1 MSSNYKPA
9 SKTYWPL
16 EEMTDLKIGF
26 WTFNDV
32 YSLSFYIYFTECFHS
47 RGQHLCKFIRT
58 KESVCIRKEFNSH
71 RICLGHQHGRRFIV
85 MAAVT
90 SCENTLYFE
99 CVHTSKRTLIQAER
113 SFHFN
118 KWCHDLGLYS
128 MGFACFGWWA
138 PGLQH
143 APHSS
148 AEFLYIILHCS
159 LKSDMI
165 LPASTVFQAL
175 VFLIN
180 FAALIIS
187 YSKGP
192 LFDISKNKVINLV
205 PGIFLENGVPPGTE
219 IGFSII
225 QTTFK

>member
-118 KWCHDLGLYS
+118 KWCHDLGLFKGAFVWYFQEQSDQPCPGHFSWKWGSSRHGDWFLHYS
-128 MGFACFGWWA
+128 NQVQITECRF
-138 PGLQH
+138 
-143 APHSS
+143 
-148 AEFLYIILHCS
+148 CS
-159 LKSDMI
+159 
-165 LPASTVFQAL
+165 
-175 VFLIN
+175 
-180 FAALIIS
+180 
-187 YSKGP
+187 
-192 LFDISKNKVINLV
+192 
-205 PGIFLENGVPPGTE
+205 
-219 IGFSII
+219 
-225 QTTFK
+225 